1 MIRPTP
7 NITGFDLAQRA
18 LRERFGMDVVFIVPK
33 KGIPAA
39 GTPTDPETGRA
50 FDPFAAPASSTA
62 GAEVPMR
69 CSAVSRP
76 LSRLLQP
83 ERENTAMGEISS
95 DSLALILSP
104 EQREAADGA
113 THVTANGQRYVVRE
127 FRADE
132 TARVERYIA
141 FCQKG

>member
-1 MIRPTP
+1 
-7 NITGFDLAQRA
+7 
-18 LRERFGMDVVFIVPK
+18 
-33 KGIPAA
+33 
-39 GTPTDPETGRA
+39 
-50 FDPFAAPASSTA
+50 
-62 GAEVPMR
+62 MR

-95 DSLALILSP
+95 DSLGLILSP
-104 EQREAADGA
+104 EQHELAKGA
-113 THVTANGQRYVVRE
+113 TRVRAVDQEYIVRE

-132 TARVERYIA
+132 TARVDRFIA